1 MSETEEQIKQTL
13 LSKAQGV
20 EKLAD
25 IVVRAAEG
33 RRALPKPLDETL
45 KQIAEL
51 TSLCEDAV
59 ADHIEGALGE
69 DGMSALAT
77 ALTALHS
84 GIDSLIVFHA
94 LEGSAYSTQTVAND

>member
-1 MSETEEQIKQTL
+1 MSETEDQTKQTL
-13 LSKAQGV
+13 LTKAQEV

-33 RRALPKPLDETL
+33 RRALPKPLGDTL

-59 ADHIEGALGE
+59 ADHIEGALSE
-69 DGMSALAT
+69 DAMSALAT

-94 LEGSAYSTQTVAND
+94 LEGSAYLTLTVAND